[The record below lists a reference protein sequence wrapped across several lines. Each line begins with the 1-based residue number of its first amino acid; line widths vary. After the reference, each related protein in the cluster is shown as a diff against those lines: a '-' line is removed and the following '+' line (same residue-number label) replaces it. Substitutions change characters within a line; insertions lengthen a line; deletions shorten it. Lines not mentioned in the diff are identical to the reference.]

1 MRTGHASGVLTI
13 GLMLGLAVVVVGFV
27 LYRSPPPQLT
37 NAAIATALGRLVR
50 DGAVTVEAGFVSTT
64 GGDAHGQRDSAE
76 ARTLAVV
83 RANGTIRV
91 ERLFTVMREHR
102 G

>member
-1 MRTGHASGVLTI
+1 MIVLTI
-13 GLMLGLAVVVVGFV
+13 AGTLILVVVVLAFV
-27 LYRSPPPQLT
+27 VWRSPPAHLT
-37 NAAIATALGRLVR
+37 NEAIATALGRLVR

-64 GGDAHGQRDSAE
+64 GGDTRGPRDGAE

-91 ERLFTVMREHR
+91 ERLFAVMRETR